1 MDRNE
6 QAKAIAAVRKR
17 QAKLIRLMA
26 HYAGQL
32 VEIDNEICA
41 LMCEAAHYAG
51 LDDDVTATV
60 IEPKD
65 DKDGKGG

>member
-1 MDRNE
+1 MDKNA

-17 QAKLIRLMA
+17 QAKLTRLMA
-26 HYAGQL
+26 HYAAQL
-32 VEIDNEICA
+32 VELDSELCA
-41 LMCEAAHYAG
+41 LMCEAAKNAG